1 MTERR
6 IAVSEITTAGWSF
19 EEDVEAYGETPG
31 VEGIGVWR
39 DKLADSGLDAATAAD
54 RIDDGGI
61 EACSLIF
68 AGGFT
73 DPEEFDEQVED
84 GRRAIED
91 AATLNAPVL
100 LVIAGPR
107 LGIAPAEGDRMVR
120 EALEALAPAARDAG
134 VTLALEPLHPVDA
147 TRFSTVV
154 RLDQALDVVDGIE
167 GVGVFFDTWNTW
179 WDPSVGAAIDRAGDA
194 IAGVHVA
201 DWRHPSE
208 DPRDRAPPGE
218 GVAPVADLL
227 DRVEAAGY
235 EGWYEVELFTEQYGP
250 EEYPALLEACV
261 EGARDVLPGGSGGG
275 RGAAE
280 DRDGGGEFGG
290 GD

>member
-19 EEDVEAYGETPG
+19 AEDVEAYGETPG
-31 VEGIGVWR
+31 IEGIGVWR
-39 DKLADSGLDAATAAD
+39 DKLAESDLDAPAAAD
-54 RIDDGGI
+54 RID
-61 EACSLIF
+61 EAGLDVCSLIF

-73 DPEEFDEQVED
+73 DPDEFDEQVAD

-91 AATLNAPVL
+91 AAALGAPVL

-107 LGIAPAEGDRMVR
+107 LDVTAAEGDRMVR
-120 EALEALAPAARDAG
+120 EALEALAPAAREAG

-154 RLDQALDVVDGIE
+154 RLDQALDVVDGID
-167 GVGVFFDTWNTW
+167 GVGVLFDTWNTW
-179 WDPSVGAAIDRAGDA
+179 WDPSVGEAIDRAGDDV
-194 IAGVHVA
+194 AGVHVA
-201 DWRHPSE
+201 DWRHPS
-208 DPRDRAPPGE
+208 DAPRDRAPPGE
-218 GVAPVADLL
+218 GVAPVGDLL
-227 DRVEAAGY
+227 ERVEAAGY

-250 EEYPALLEACV
+250 DEYPTLLERCV
-261 EGARDVLPGGSGGG
+261 EGARDVLPGRAGDEH
-275 RGAAE
+275 GA
-280 DRDGGGEFGG
+280 

>member
-6 IAVSEITTAGWSF
+6 IAVSEITTAAWSF
-19 EEDVEAYGETPG
+19 EEDVEAYGETAG

-39 DKLADSGLDAATAAD
+39 DKLSDSGLDVAAAAD
-54 RIDDGGI
+54 RIDDTGLDV
-61 EACSLIF
+61 CSLIF

-73 DPEEFDEQVED
+73 DPDEFDEQVED

-91 AATLNAPVL
+91 AAALGAPVL

-107 LGIAPAEGDRMVR
+107 LGVTTAEGDRMVR
-120 EALEALAPAARDAG
+120 DALEALAPAARDAG

-147 TRFSTVV
+147 TRFSSVV
-154 RLDQALDVVDGIE
+154 RLDQALDVVDGLE
-167 GVGVFFDTWNTW
+167 DVGVFFDTWNTW
-179 WDPSVGAAIDRAGDA
+179 WDPGVDEAIDRAGDG

-201 DWRHPSE
+201 DWRHPGE
-208 DPRDRAPPGE
+208 DARDRAPPGE
-218 GVAPVADLL
+218 GVAPVGDLL
-227 DRVEAAGY
+227 ERVEAAGY

-250 EEYPALLEACV
+250 DDYPALLETCV
-261 EGARDVLPGGSGGG
+261 AGTRDVLPGDT
-275 RGAAE
+275 RGDRVAEE
-280 DRDGGGEFGG
+280 DRERGRDPGG